1 MILVKK
7 GAHRS
12 EIDVSSRNWQEWTGL
27 DPKSRDL
34 AIRGLTKKGFFVSGR
49 GDKAKFRFDLRAWE
63 SYYRTTEK
71 KSRPHVQQKR
81 TPAKPGQMI
90 HPECREQGCFLARQ
104 TEQNNLISIDVARP
118 TAALERN
125 GMPDA
130 AGGVTYLGDVES
142 SPRSHDGGLPEAS
155 GSLSRPGSTSAA
167 VGRAATNQE
176 TLCQTKNLKNSKTTK
191 KSTSATT
198 TIATSAKSAEPISE
212 TAKNTTSTVPN
223 SKTKKIATTK
233 TNEGGDPKSDRGR
246 ISRGGTSTTEDILT
260 PASASPEDWPLTF
273 TVMTKRFPAIDSD
286 FLARLIRIVPSGATD
301 EEVAGAVKAATV
313 ANQKTAGLWLT
324 TVPATLANLRR
335 EAKKLELQEL
345 RSALIEARRA
355 LGEAERVKDREW
367 YEETKTEIERI
378 ENQIHSCR

>member
-7 GAHRS
+7 GAHRN

-63 SYYRTTEK
+63 AFYRTTEK

-118 TAALERN
+118 TAALES
-125 GMPDA
+125 A
-130 AGGVTYLGDVES
+130 SIAEQLGSGPYPVIEES
-142 SPRSHDGGLPEAS
+142 LPLLDLGT
-155 GSLSRPGSTSAA
+155 GSAVSIGTSAA

-176 TLCQTKNLKNSKTTK
+176 TLCQTTNLKNSKMTK

-198 TIATSAKSAEPISE
+198 RTKKSTISATSAEPISA
-212 TAKNTTSTVPN
+212 TAKNTTPTALIG
-223 SKTKKIATTK
+223 KTTK
-233 TNEGGDPKSDRGR
+233 TNKGGDPKSDRGR
-246 ISRGGTSTTEDILT
+246 ISRGGTSTTENILT
-260 PASASPEDWPLTF
+260 PASASPDAWPLTF

-313 ANQKTAGLWLT
+313 PNQKTAGLWLT

-335 EAKKLELQEL
+335 EAKKLELQQL
-345 RSALIEARRA
+345 RSALTEARRA